1 MSFLILSIYL
11 SYPFK
16 NLSYI
21 CALDEDILK
30 LLTVFTNL
38 GFVDCVYLCFLSVSW
53 NNHGTNDFKSYN
65 VPDKNF
71 LEKNFLNSFVKSFL
85 CNVTYFAKNQVLT
98 L

>member
-38 GFVDCVYLCFLSVSW
+38 GLWIVFICVSFPFPGIIMVLMISNHIMFLIRIFW
-53 NNHGTNDFKSYN
+53 K
-65 VPDKNF
+65 KNF
-71 LEKNFLNSFVKSFL
+71 LI
-85 CNVTYFAKNQVLT
+85 VL
-98 L
+98 